1 MRQRGCRTAEDNRI
15 VRLRTKMQHEQNR
28 EEVTDTFDDVLSH
41 LLLLIHFFFK
51 MDAQDRFFSESI
63 KQIYDNR
70 DAKEEDFKM
79 LQQQERAKVVEQQ
92 QKKNVNLSSKDELR
106 KIAEEEYLLN
116 GVAPGSQIISCKIG
130 DSRLGSMETG
140 AGLTRAL
147 IAALEESKGCV
158 PSFIEQ
164 GCTSGCVVHVRYKTP
179 MKRNT

>member
-1 MRQRGCRTAEDNRI
+1 
-15 VRLRTKMQHEQNR
+15 MQHEQNR
-28 EEVTDTFDDVLSH
+28 EE
-41 LLLLIHFFFK
+41 

-106 KIAEEEYLLN
+106 KIAEE
-116 GVAPGSQIISCKIG
+116 VSGSIELQEKDMEEFVEEREKMIEEAYCRSMW
-130 DSRLGSMETG
+130 SMETG

-158 PSFIEQ
+158 TSLIKQ
-164 GCTSGCVVHVRYKTP
+164 GCASGCVVHVRYKTP
-179 MKRNT
+179 MKRKT

>member
-1 MRQRGCRTAEDNRI
+1 
-15 VRLRTKMQHEQNR
+15 MQHEQNR
-28 EEVTDTFDDVLSH
+28 EE
-41 LLLLIHFFFK
+41 

-106 KIAEEEYLLN
+106 KMYEYLLN
-116 GVAPGSQIISCKIG
+116 GVAPGAQIISCKIG

-147 IAALEESKGCV
+147 IAALEIQDSNEEEDLKFSQQQSDGMLLLSTMPPIK
-158 PSFIEQ
+158 
-164 GCTSGCVVHVRYKTP
+164 
-179 MKRNT
+179 

>member
-1 MRQRGCRTAEDNRI
+1 MEFVRGCKTAEDNHI

-28 EEVTDTFDDVLSH
+28 EE
-41 LLLLIHFFFK
+41 

-106 KIAEEEYLLN
+106 KIAEEVSGSIELQEKDMEEFEYLLN
-116 GVAPGSQIISCKIG
+116 GVAPGAQIISCKIG

-158 PSFIEQ
+158 TSLIKQ
-164 GCTSGCVVHVRYKTP
+164 GCASGCVVHVRYKTP
-179 MKRNT
+179 MKRKT

>member
-1 MRQRGCRTAEDNRI
+1 MELIWVGIDRVLLLEKRGCKTAEDNHI

-28 EEVTDTFDDVLSH
+28 EE
-41 LLLLIHFFFK
+41 

-106 KIAEEEYLLN
+106 KIAEE
-116 GVAPGSQIISCKIG
+116 VSGSIELQEKDMEEFVEEREKMIEEAYCRSMW
-130 DSRLGSMETG
+130 SMETG

-158 PSFIEQ
+158 TSLIKQ
-164 GCTSGCVVHVRYKTP
+164 GCASGCVVHVRYKTP
-179 MKRNT
+179 MKRKT

>member
-1 MRQRGCRTAEDNRI
+1 
-15 VRLRTKMQHEQNR
+15 MQHEQNR
-28 EEVTDTFDDVLSH
+28 EE
-41 LLLLIHFFFK
+41 

-106 KIAEEEYLLN
+106 KIAEEVSGSIELQEKDMEEFEYLLN
-116 GVAPGSQIISCKIG
+116 GVAPGAQIISCKIG

-147 IAALEESKGCV
+147 IAALEHNCNLRTCSIKF
-158 PSFIEQ
+158 P
-164 GCTSGCVVHVRYKTP
+164 
-179 MKRNT
+179 